1 MTPLAVRGQRFRRR
15 PGGASH
21 RVVLL
26 DGVDVQALELHHRL
40 HVALE
45 RVELPQP
52 RDLGSSLGLLRDLGQ
67 LAVAA
72 LVLEQRVGGSVFLT
86 DR

>member
-26 DGVDVQALELHHRL
+26 DGVDVQALELHDRL
-40 HVALE
+40 HM
-45 RVELPQP
+45 
-52 RDLGSSLGLLRDLGQ
+52 SL
-67 LAVAA
+67 
-72 LVLEQRVGGSVFLT
+72 QRVKLSQPAT
-86 DR
+86 KH